1 MIHLI
6 RITLGRNDA
15 VSDLWAK
22 DSGCPGTKSGV
33 MGWTLRTPRHRYI
46 DWCEANMEG
55 KAPVFGRKVLAGE
68 LYENEKDPLERENL
82 AEQPAYAKAKKNQQ
96 ALFDRLF
103 PDIPSREL

>member
-6 RITLGRNDA
+6 CITLGRNDA
-15 VSDLWAK
+15 VSYLWAK

-46 DWCEANMEG
+46 DWWEANMEG

-82 AEQPAYAKAKKNQQ
+82 AEQPVYAKAKKNQQ

>member
-46 DWCEANMEG
+46 DWWEANMEG

-68 LYENEKDPLERENL
+68 LCENEKDPLERENL

>member
-15 VSDLWAK
+15 VSDLCAK

-33 MGWTLRTPRHRYI
+33 MGWALRTPRHRYI
-46 DWCEANMEG
+46 DWWEANMEG